1 MALKGDNTFTFTI
14 TEVGDSTGEKFN
26 WAFTAKKRLS
36 IRDMITKDAQR
47 RFIIGDRP
55 ETAGPDTVMRAEM
68 LAYLFVSIT
77 ESPKAWRDS
86 QNGLDLFDDN
96 VLIKMYETI
105 QETQSKVIQE
115 AQKEAEEAKATLRK
129 TVKAKKD
136 DQKDEGTDSG
146 A

>member
-26 WAFTAKKRLS
+26 WAFTAKRRLS

-55 ETAGPDTVMRAEM
+55 ETAAPDTVMRAEM
-68 LAYLFVSIT
+68 LAYLSVSIT

-105 QETQSKVIQE
+105 QEAQNKAIQE
-115 AQKEAEEAKATLRK
+115 AQKEAEEAKAGLRK
-129 TVKAKKD
+129 IAKAKKD
-136 DQKDEGTDSG
+136 EPTEE
-146 A
+146 